1 MPRQGWRTSIDLDWG
16 GPIART
22 DQSDMVRGSYHGV
35 SAQFAVECVSRTEV
49 CFYLATRVARS
60 QLHPRSEAFQCP
72 LCGVV
77 GAKSPRAG
85 MAATGKDYDRSG
97 HARRKAGR
105 LHISALRISNFRN
118 FQNLVVDPFPR
129 NAVVVGENGVGKS
142 NLLTALQLVLD
153 PTLPRSARRLKET
166 DICAATLES
175 KPLADVEV
183 RVEVELQGFE
193 GLTGALSQFD
203 GWIISKSPLTARV
216 TYVWRL
222 EHAPDEAE
230 TDASDVAARNFVWRI
245 FGGSDESRDANRI
258 VDELPL
264 TVVPALRDAARDLAN
279 WRTSPLAA
287 IVEMRPPSRT
297 VIDAALAS
305 IASATDEIAADTALL
320 ATGNRLRAR
329 LDDMSG
335 KHLSV
340 EPTMGVAASRGEQL
354 VRSLRLFIDSSRSRD
369 VSDTSTGGANVVYLA
384 LLLERL
390 ALRTEDDA
398 QLDFVLGV
406 EEPEAHLH
414 PTLQR
419 KLFGFLLQA
428 YTKLVLTTHSPN
440 IAAVADLASIILL
453 RSDQS
458 TGVTTAR
465 TVPTA
470 DLTSV
475 ELTDLDRYLD
485 TSRAELLFAK
495 AVVLVEG
502 IADVYVMRS
511 LAERLGFDL
520 DAWGVVVASV
530 QGTDFGPYRK
540 LLGPGG
546 FDIPHLV
553 VTDGD
558 QDVNNVTLSG
568 LVRAARLIGGDEG
581 KKFETKVVDFRE
593 GNSTIDPEALYAQA
607 AAAGIYVGQYTLE
620 VDLCPLLG
628 TELARAVSDL
638 LSQNATTDPAQR
650 VNDLL
655 DNNTPKTRHSLLLA
669 VDNVSKG
676 RLGQRLANEILVLPE
691 EHPLVRLSDEEL
703 ANNPLRYMIDAISAA
718 AVMVGAPVIVRTRTD

>member
-1 MPRQGWRTSIDLDWG
+1 M
-16 GPIART
+16 
-22 DQSDMVRGSYHGV
+22 
-35 SAQFAVECVSRTEV
+35 
-49 CFYLATRVARS
+49 
-60 QLHPRSEAFQCP
+60 
-72 LCGVV
+72 
-77 GAKSPRAG
+77 
-85 MAATGKDYDRSG
+85 
-97 HARRKAGR
+97 
-105 LHISALRISNFRN
+105 HISALRISNFRN
-118 FQNLVVDPFPR
+118 FQNLVIDPFPR
-129 NAVVVGENGVGKS
+129 NAIVVGENGAGKS
-142 NLLTALQLVLD
+142 NLLAALQLVLD
-153 PTLPRSARRLKET
+153 PTLPRNTRRLRET
-166 DICAATLES
+166 DVCAATLAS
-175 KPLADVEV
+175 TPLVDVEV

-193 GLTGALSQFD
+193 DSTGAMSQFD
-203 GWIISKSPLTARV
+203 GWIVSKSPLTARV
-216 TYVWRL
+216 TYVWRI
-222 EHAPDEAE
+222 EDGPDKADDDATEA
-230 TDASDVAARNFVWRI
+230 TAHDFVWRI
-245 FGGSDESRDANRI
+245 FGGSDEARDASRI

-264 TVVPALRDAARDLAN
+264 TVVPALRDAARDLAS

-297 VIDAALAS
+297 VIDTALAT
-305 IASATDEIAADTALL
+305 IGEATDKIAADTALL
-320 ATGNRLRAR
+320 ATGTSLKTR

-335 KHLSV
+335 KHLSI

-354 VRSLRLFIDSSRSRD
+354 VRSLRLFIDGSRSRD

-419 KLFGFLLQA
+419 KLFGFLLRA

-440 IAAVADLASIILL
+440 IAAVADLASLVLL

-458 TGVTTAR
+458 TGVTAAR
-465 TVPTA
+465 TIPTA
-470 DLTSV
+470 DLTPE
-475 ELTDLDRYLD
+475 ELADLDRYLD
-485 TSRAELLFAK
+485 TSRADFLFAK

-502 IADVYVMRS
+502 IADVYIVRS

-553 VTDGD
+553 MTDGD
-558 QDVNNVTLSG
+558 QDVKVALSG
-568 LVRAARLIGGDEG
+568 LVRAARLIGGVDGTALEA
-581 KKFETKVVDFRE
+581 KVVAFR
-593 GNSTIDPEALYAQA
+593 GGDTTIDPEALYSEA
-607 AAAGIYVGQYTLE
+607 ASAGIYVGHHTLE
-620 VDLCPLLG
+620 VDMCPLLG
-628 TELARAVSDL
+628 TELATAISFL
-638 LSQNATTDPAQR
+638 LSPDATTDPAQR

-655 DNNTPKTRHSLLLA
+655 SSNTPENRHSLLLA

-676 RLGQRLANEILVLPE
+676 RLGQRVANEILALHESHPVVL
-691 EHPLVRLSDEEL
+691 LSGKDL
-703 ANNPLRYMIDAISAA
+703 SSNPLRYMIDAISAA
-718 AVMVGAPVIVRTRTD
+718 AAMVGAPVVIPTEAS

>member
-1 MPRQGWRTSIDLDWG
+1 M
-16 GPIART
+16 
-22 DQSDMVRGSYHGV
+22 
-35 SAQFAVECVSRTEV
+35 
-49 CFYLATRVARS
+49 
-60 QLHPRSEAFQCP
+60 
-72 LCGVV
+72 
-77 GAKSPRAG
+77 
-85 MAATGKDYDRSG
+85 
-97 HARRKAGR
+97 
-105 LHISALRISNFRN
+105 HISALRISNFRN
-118 FQNLVVDPFPR
+118 FQSLVVDPFPR

-166 DICAATLES
+166 DVCAATLAS
-175 KPLADVEV
+175 TPLADVEV

-193 GLTGALSQFD
+193 DLTGALSQFD

-216 TYVWRL
+216 TYVWRM

-230 TDASDVAARNFVWRI
+230 TDASDVAAHNFVWRI

-297 VIDAALAS
+297 VIDTALAA
-305 IASATDEIAADTALL
+305 IASATDKIAADTALL

-329 LDDMSG
+329 LDNMSG
-335 KHLSV
+335 QHLSV

-390 ALRTEDDA
+390 ALRTEDDT

-470 DLTSV
+470 DLTPV
-475 ELTDLDRYLD
+475 ELADLDRYLD

-540 LLGPGG
+540 LLGPEG

-568 LVRAARLIGGDEG
+568 LVRAARLIGGAEG
-581 KKFETKVVDFRE
+581 EEFETKIVAFRE
-593 GNSTIDPEALYAQA
+593 DDSTIDPEALYAQA
-607 AAAGIYVGQYTLE
+607 AAAGIYVGQHTLE

-638 LSQNATTDPAQR
+638 LSPDARTDPAQR
-650 VNDLL
+650 VDDLL
-655 DNNTPKTRHSLLLA
+655 NNNTPDTRHSLLLA

-676 RLGQRLANEILVLPE
+676 RLGQRVANEILALPE

-703 ANNPLRYMIDAISAA
+703 AGNPLRYMIDAINAA
-718 AVMVGAPVIVRTRTD
+718 AVMVGAPVVVRTKAG

>member
-1 MPRQGWRTSIDLDWG
+1 
-16 GPIART
+16 
-22 DQSDMVRGSYHGV
+22 
-35 SAQFAVECVSRTEV
+35 
-49 CFYLATRVARS
+49 
-60 QLHPRSEAFQCP
+60 
-72 LCGVV
+72 
-77 GAKSPRAG
+77 
-85 MAATGKDYDRSG
+85 MAATGKDYDRSE

-118 FQNLVVDPFPR
+118 FQSLVVDPFPR

-153 PTLPRSARRLKET
+153 PTLPRSARRLRET
-166 DICAATLES
+166 DVCAATLAS
-175 KPLADVEV
+175 TPLADVEV

-203 GWIISKSPLTARV
+203 GWIVSKSPLTARV
-216 TYVWRL
+216 TYVWRM
-222 EHAPDEAE
+222 EHAPDEA
-230 TDASDVAARNFVWRI
+230 DASDVAARNFGWRI

-297 VIDAALAS
+297 VIDAALAA
-305 IASATDEIAADTALL
+305 IASATDKIAADTALL
-320 ATGNRLRAR
+320 ATGNSLRAR

-419 KLFGFLLQA
+419 KLFGFLLQD

-470 DLTSV
+470 DLTPV
-475 ELTDLDRYLD
+475 ELADLDRYLD
-485 TSRAELLFAK
+485 TSRAEFLFAK

-558 QDVNNVTLSG
+558 QDVNVTLSG
-568 LVRAARLIGGDEG
+568 LVRAARLIGGVEG
-581 KKFETKVVDFRE
+581 KEFETKVVAFRE
-593 GNSTIDPEALYAQA
+593 GDSTIDPEALYAQA
-607 AAAGIYVGQYTLE
+607 ADAGIYVGQHTLE

-628 TELARAVSDL
+628 TEFARAVSDL
-638 LSQNATTDPAQR
+638 LSPDATTDPAQR
-650 VNDLL
+650 VDALL
-655 DNNTPKTRHSLLLA
+655 DNNTHETRRLLLL
-669 VDNVSKG
+669 VVNNVSKG
-676 RLGQRLANEILVLPE
+676 RLGQRVANEILALPE
-691 EHPLVRLSDEEL
+691 THPLVRLSDEEL
-703 ANNPLRYMIDAISAA
+703 ASNPLRYMIDAISAA
-718 AVMVGAPVIVRTRTD
+718 AVMVGAPVVVRTKAG

>member
-1 MPRQGWRTSIDLDWG
+1 M
-16 GPIART
+16 
-22 DQSDMVRGSYHGV
+22 
-35 SAQFAVECVSRTEV
+35 
-49 CFYLATRVARS
+49 
-60 QLHPRSEAFQCP
+60 
-72 LCGVV
+72 
-77 GAKSPRAG
+77 
-85 MAATGKDYDRSG
+85 
-97 HARRKAGR
+97 
-105 LHISALRISNFRN
+105 HISALRISNFRN
-118 FQNLVVDPFPR
+118 FQSLVVDPFPR

-166 DICAATLES
+166 DVCAATLAS
-175 KPLADVEV
+175 TPLADVEV

-193 GLTGALSQFD
+193 DLTGALSQFD

-216 TYVWRL
+216 TYVWRM

-230 TDASDVAARNFVWRI
+230 TDASDVAAHNFVWRI

-297 VIDAALAS
+297 VIDTALAA
-305 IASATDEIAADTALL
+305 IASATDKIAADTALL

-329 LDDMSG
+329 LDNMSG
-335 KHLSV
+335 QHLSV

-390 ALRTEDDA
+390 ALRTDDDA

-419 KLFGFLLQA
+419 KLFGFLLQD

-470 DLTSV
+470 DLTPV
-475 ELTDLDRYLD
+475 ELADLDRYLD

-540 LLGPGG
+540 LLGPEG

-568 LVRAARLIGGDEG
+568 LVRAARLIGGAEG
-581 KKFETKVVDFRE
+581 KEFETKIVAFRE
-593 GNSTIDPEALYAQA
+593 DDSTIDPEALYAQA
-607 AAAGIYVGQYTLE
+607 AAAGIYVGQHTLE

-638 LSQNATTDPAQR
+638 LSPDARTDPAQR
-650 VNDLL
+650 VDDLL
-655 DNNTPKTRHSLLLA
+655 NNNTPDTRHSLLLA

-676 RLGQRLANEILVLPE
+676 RLGQRVANEILALPE
-691 EHPLVRLSDEEL
+691 EHPLVRLSEEEL
-703 ANNPLRYMIDAISAA
+703 AGNPLRYMIDAINAA
-718 AVMVGAPVIVRTRTD
+718 AVMVGAPVVVRTKAG

>member
-1 MPRQGWRTSIDLDWG
+1 M
-16 GPIART
+16 
-22 DQSDMVRGSYHGV
+22 
-35 SAQFAVECVSRTEV
+35 
-49 CFYLATRVARS
+49 
-60 QLHPRSEAFQCP
+60 
-72 LCGVV
+72 
-77 GAKSPRAG
+77 
-85 MAATGKDYDRSG
+85 
-97 HARRKAGR
+97 
-105 LHISALRISNFRN
+105 HISALRISNFRN
-118 FQNLVVDPFPR
+118 FQSLVVDPFPR

-166 DICAATLES
+166 DVCAATLAS
-175 KPLADVEV
+175 TPLADVEV

-193 GLTGALSQFD
+193 DLTGALSQFD

-216 TYVWRL
+216 TYVWRM

-230 TDASDVAARNFVWRI
+230 TDARDVAAHNFVWRI

-297 VIDAALAS
+297 VIDTALAA
-305 IASATDEIAADTALL
+305 IASATDKIAADTALL

-329 LDDMSG
+329 LDNMSG
-335 KHLSV
+335 QHLSV

-390 ALRTEDDA
+390 ALRTEDDT

-470 DLTSV
+470 DLTPV
-475 ELTDLDRYLD
+475 ELADLDRYLD

-540 LLGPGG
+540 LLGPEG

-568 LVRAARLIGGDEG
+568 LVRAARLIGGAEG
-581 KKFETKVVDFRE
+581 EEFETKIVAFRE
-593 GNSTIDPEALYAQA
+593 DDSTIDPEALYAQA
-607 AAAGIYVGQYTLE
+607 AAAGIYVGQHTLE

-638 LSQNATTDPAQR
+638 LSPDARTDPAQR
-650 VNDLL
+650 VDDLL
-655 DNNTPKTRHSLLLA
+655 NNNTPDTRHSLLLA

-676 RLGQRLANEILVLPE
+676 RLGQRVANEILALPE

-703 ANNPLRYMIDAISAA
+703 AGNPLRYMIDAINVA
-718 AVMVGAPVIVRTRTD
+718 AVMVGAPVVVRTKAG

>member
-1 MPRQGWRTSIDLDWG
+1 
-16 GPIART
+16 
-22 DQSDMVRGSYHGV
+22 
-35 SAQFAVECVSRTEV
+35 
-49 CFYLATRVARS
+49 
-60 QLHPRSEAFQCP
+60 
-72 LCGVV
+72 
-77 GAKSPRAG
+77 
-85 MAATGKDYDRSG
+85 
-97 HARRKAGR
+97 

-118 FQNLVVDPFPR
+118 FQSLVVDPFPR

-166 DICAATLES
+166 DVCAATLAS
-175 KPLADVEV
+175 TPLADVEV

-193 GLTGALSQFD
+193 DLTGALSQFD

-216 TYVWRL
+216 TYVWRM

-230 TDASDVAARNFVWRI
+230 TDASDVAAHNFVWRI

-297 VIDAALAS
+297 VIDTALAA
-305 IASATDEIAADTALL
+305 IASATDKIAADTALL
-320 ATGNRLRAR
+320 TTGNRLRAR
-329 LDDMSG
+329 LDNMSG
-335 KHLSV
+335 QHLSV

-390 ALRTEDDA
+390 ALRTEDDT

-470 DLTSV
+470 DLTPV
-475 ELTDLDRYLD
+475 ELADLDRYLD

-540 LLGPGG
+540 LLGPEG

-568 LVRAARLIGGDEG
+568 LVRAARLIGGAEG
-581 KKFETKVVDFRE
+581 EEFETKIVAFRE
-593 GNSTIDPEALYAQA
+593 DDSTIDPEALYAQA
-607 AAAGIYVGQYTLE
+607 AAAGIYVGQHTLE

-638 LSQNATTDPAQR
+638 LSPDARTDPAQR
-650 VNDLL
+650 VDDLL
-655 DNNTPKTRHSLLLA
+655 NNNTPDTRHSLLLA

-676 RLGQRLANEILVLPE
+676 RLGQRVANEILALPE

-703 ANNPLRYMIDAISAA
+703 AGNPLRYMIDAINAA
-718 AVMVGAPVIVRTRTD
+718 AVMVGAPVVVRTKAG

>member
-1 MPRQGWRTSIDLDWG
+1 M
-16 GPIART
+16 
-22 DQSDMVRGSYHGV
+22 
-35 SAQFAVECVSRTEV
+35 
-49 CFYLATRVARS
+49 
-60 QLHPRSEAFQCP
+60 
-72 LCGVV
+72 
-77 GAKSPRAG
+77 
-85 MAATGKDYDRSG
+85 
-97 HARRKAGR
+97 
-105 LHISALRISNFRN
+105 HISALRISNFRN
-118 FQNLVVDPFPR
+118 FQSLVVDPFPR

-166 DICAATLES
+166 DVCAATLAS
-175 KPLADVEV
+175 TPLADVEV

-193 GLTGALSQFD
+193 DLTGALSQFD

-216 TYVWRL
+216 TYVWRM

-230 TDASDVAARNFVWRI
+230 TDASDVAAHNFVWRI

-297 VIDAALAS
+297 VIDTALAA
-305 IASATDEIAADTALL
+305 IASATDKIAADTALL

-329 LDDMSG
+329 LDNMSG
-335 KHLSV
+335 QHLSV

-390 ALRTEDDA
+390 ALRTEDDT

-470 DLTSV
+470 DLTPV
-475 ELTDLDRYLD
+475 ELADLDRYLD

-540 LLGPGG
+540 LLGPEG

-568 LVRAARLIGGDEG
+568 LVRAARLIGGAEG
-581 KKFETKVVDFRE
+581 EEFETKIVAFRE
-593 GNSTIDPEALYAQA
+593 DDSTIDPEALYAQA
-607 AAAGIYVGQYTLE
+607 AAAGIYVGQHTLE

-638 LSQNATTDPAQR
+638 LSPDARTDPAQR
-650 VNDLL
+650 VDDLL
-655 DNNTPKTRHSLLLA
+655 NNNTPDTRHSLLLA

-676 RLGQRLANEILVLPE
+676 RLGQRVANEILALPE

-703 ANNPLRYMIDAISAA
+703 AGNPLRYMIDAINTA
-718 AVMVGAPVIVRTRTD
+718 AVMVGAPVVVRTKAG

>member
-1 MPRQGWRTSIDLDWG
+1 M
-16 GPIART
+16 
-22 DQSDMVRGSYHGV
+22 
-35 SAQFAVECVSRTEV
+35 
-49 CFYLATRVARS
+49 
-60 QLHPRSEAFQCP
+60 
-72 LCGVV
+72 
-77 GAKSPRAG
+77 
-85 MAATGKDYDRSG
+85 
-97 HARRKAGR
+97 
-105 LHISALRISNFRN
+105 HISALRISNFRN
-118 FQNLVVDPFPR
+118 FQSLVVDPFPR

-166 DICAATLES
+166 DVCAATLAS
-175 KPLADVEV
+175 TPLADVEV

-193 GLTGALSQFD
+193 DLTGALSQFD

-216 TYVWRL
+216 TYVWRM

-230 TDASDVAARNFVWRI
+230 TDARDVAAHNFVWRI

-297 VIDAALAS
+297 VIDTALAA
-305 IASATDEIAADTALL
+305 IASATDKIAADTALL

-329 LDDMSG
+329 LDNMSG
-335 KHLSV
+335 QHLSV

-390 ALRTEDDA
+390 ALRTEDDT

-470 DLTSV
+470 DLTPV
-475 ELTDLDRYLD
+475 ELADLDRYLD

-540 LLGPGG
+540 LLGPEG

-568 LVRAARLIGGDEG
+568 LVRAARLIGGAEG
-581 KKFETKVVDFRE
+581 EEFETKIVAFRE
-593 GNSTIDPEALYAQA
+593 DDSTIDPEALYAQA
-607 AAAGIYVGQYTLE
+607 AAAGIYVGQHTLE

-638 LSQNATTDPAQR
+638 LSPDARTDPAQR
-650 VNDLL
+650 VDDLL
-655 DNNTPKTRHSLLLA
+655 NNNTPDTRHSLLLA

-676 RLGQRLANEILVLPE
+676 RLGQRVANEILALPE

-703 ANNPLRYMIDAISAA
+703 AGNPLRYMIDAINAA
-718 AVMVGAPVIVRTRTD
+718 AVMVGAPVVVRTKAG

>member
-1 MPRQGWRTSIDLDWG
+1 M
-16 GPIART
+16 
-22 DQSDMVRGSYHGV
+22 
-35 SAQFAVECVSRTEV
+35 
-49 CFYLATRVARS
+49 
-60 QLHPRSEAFQCP
+60 
-72 LCGVV
+72 
-77 GAKSPRAG
+77 
-85 MAATGKDYDRSG
+85 
-97 HARRKAGR
+97 
-105 LHISALRISNFRN
+105 
-118 FQNLVVDPFPR
+118 VDPFPR

-166 DICAATLES
+166 DVCAATLAS
-175 KPLADVEV
+175 TPLADVEV

-193 GLTGALSQFD
+193 DLTGALSQFD

-216 TYVWRL
+216 TYVWRM

-230 TDASDVAARNFVWRI
+230 TDASDVAAHNFVWRI

-297 VIDAALAS
+297 VIDTALAA
-305 IASATDEIAADTALL
+305 IASATDKIAADTALL

-329 LDDMSG
+329 LDNMSG
-335 KHLSV
+335 QHLSV

-390 ALRTEDDA
+390 ALRTEDDT

-453 RSDQS
+453 RSDKS

-465 TVPTA
+465 TVPTK
-470 DLTSV
+470 DLTPV
-475 ELTDLDRYLD
+475 ELADLDRYLD

-540 LLGPGG
+540 LLGPEG

-568 LVRAARLIGGDEG
+568 LVRAARLIGGAEG
-581 KKFETKVVDFRE
+581 EEFETKIVAFRE
-593 GNSTIDPEALYAQA
+593 DDSTIDPEALYAQA
-607 AAAGIYVGQYTLE
+607 AAAGIYVGQHTLE

-638 LSQNATTDPAQR
+638 LSPDARTDPAQR
-650 VNDLL
+650 VDDLL
-655 DNNTPKTRHSLLLA
+655 NNNTPDTRHSLLLA

-676 RLGQRLANEILVLPE
+676 RLGQRVANEILALPE

-703 ANNPLRYMIDAISAA
+703 AGNPLRYMIDAINAA
-718 AVMVGAPVIVRTRTD
+718 AVMVGAPVVVRTKAG

>member
-1 MPRQGWRTSIDLDWG
+1 M
-16 GPIART
+16 
-22 DQSDMVRGSYHGV
+22 
-35 SAQFAVECVSRTEV
+35 
-49 CFYLATRVARS
+49 
-60 QLHPRSEAFQCP
+60 
-72 LCGVV
+72 
-77 GAKSPRAG
+77 
-85 MAATGKDYDRSG
+85 
-97 HARRKAGR
+97 
-105 LHISALRISNFRN
+105 HISALRISNFRN
-118 FQNLVVDPFPR
+118 FQNFVVDPFPQ

-142 NLLTALQLVLD
+142 NLLAALQLVLD
-153 PTLPRSARRLKET
+153 PSLPRSARRLRET
-166 DICAATLES
+166 DICAATLAS
-175 KPLADVEV
+175 TPLADVEV

-193 GLTGALSQFD
+193 GSTGALSQFD
-203 GWIISKSPLTARV
+203 GWIVSKSPLTARV
-216 TYVWRL
+216 TYVWRM
-222 EHAPDEAE
+222 EHEPDEEE
-230 TDASDVAARNFVWRI
+230 TDTGDVVAHDFVWRI
-245 FGGSDESRDANRI
+245 FGGSEESRDAIRI

-264 TVVPALRDAARDLAN
+264 TVVPALRDAARDLGN

-297 VIDAALAS
+297 VIDAALAT
-305 IASATDEIAADTALL
+305 IASATDKIAADAALL
-320 ATGNRLRAR
+320 ATGTSLKTR

-419 KLFGFLLQA
+419 KLFSFLLRA

-453 RSDQS
+453 QSDQS

-470 DLTSV
+470 DLTPV
-475 ELTDLDRYLD
+475 ELADLDRYLD
-485 TSRAELLFAK
+485 TSRAEFLFAK

-502 IADVYVMRS
+502 VADVYVVRS

-520 DAWGVVVASV
+520 DAWGVVVANV

-558 QDVNNVTLSG
+558 QDLDVALTG
-568 LVRAARLIGGDEG
+568 LERAARLIGGVEG
-581 KKFETKVVDFRE
+581 EAFEAKVVEFR
-593 GNSTIDPEALYAQA
+593 GGDTTINPDALYATA
-607 AAAGIYVGQYTLE
+607 AEAGIYVGQHTLE
-620 VDLCPLLG
+620 VDMCPLLG
-628 TELARAVSDL
+628 TELANAISVL
-638 LSQNATTDPAQR
+638 LRPNARTDPAQR
-650 VNDLL
+650 VHALVSH
-655 DNNTPKTRHSLLLA
+655 NTPENRRSLLLA
-669 VDNVSKG
+669 VENVSKG
-676 RLGQRLANEILVLPE
+676 RLGQRIANEILDLPE
-691 EHPLVRLSDEEL
+691 DHPLVLLSDEEL
-703 ANNPLRYMIDAISAA
+703 VGNPLRYMIDAINAVAA
-718 AVMVGAPVIVRTRTD
+718 MVGAPVVVGTKAG

>member
-1 MPRQGWRTSIDLDWG
+1 M
-16 GPIART
+16 
-22 DQSDMVRGSYHGV
+22 
-35 SAQFAVECVSRTEV
+35 
-49 CFYLATRVARS
+49 
-60 QLHPRSEAFQCP
+60 
-72 LCGVV
+72 
-77 GAKSPRAG
+77 
-85 MAATGKDYDRSG
+85 
-97 HARRKAGR
+97 
-105 LHISALRISNFRN
+105 HISALRISNFRN
-118 FQNLVVDPFPR
+118 FQSLVVDPFPR

-166 DICAATLES
+166 DVCAATLAS
-175 KPLADVEV
+175 TPLADVEV

-193 GLTGALSQFD
+193 DLTGALSQFD

-216 TYVWRL
+216 TYVWRM

-230 TDASDVAARNFVWRI
+230 TDASDVAAHNFVWRI

-297 VIDAALAS
+297 VIDTALAA
-305 IASATDEIAADTALL
+305 IASATDKIAADTALL

-329 LDDMSG
+329 LDNMSG
-335 KHLSV
+335 QHLSV

-390 ALRTEDDA
+390 ALRTEDDT

-470 DLTSV
+470 DLTPV
-475 ELTDLDRYLD
+475 ELADLDRYLN

-540 LLGPGG
+540 LLGPEG

-568 LVRAARLIGGDEG
+568 LVRAARLIGGAEG
-581 KKFETKVVDFRE
+581 EEFETKIVDFRE
-593 GNSTIDPEALYAQA
+593 DDSTIDPEALYAQA
-607 AAAGIYVGQYTLE
+607 AAAGIYVGQHTLE

-638 LSQNATTDPAQR
+638 LSPDARTDPAQR
-650 VNDLL
+650 VDDLL
-655 DNNTPKTRHSLLLA
+655 NNNTPDTRHSLLLA

-676 RLGQRLANEILVLPE
+676 RLGQRVANEILALPE

-703 ANNPLRYMIDAISAA
+703 AGNPLRYMIDAINAA
-718 AVMVGAPVIVRTRTD
+718 AVMVGAPVVVRTKAG

>member
-1 MPRQGWRTSIDLDWG
+1 M
-16 GPIART
+16 
-22 DQSDMVRGSYHGV
+22 
-35 SAQFAVECVSRTEV
+35 E
-49 CFYLATRVARS
+49 LA
-60 QLHPRSEAFQCP
+60 
-72 LCGVV
+72 
-77 GAKSPRAG
+77 
-85 MAATGKDYDRSG
+85 
-97 HARRKAGR
+97 
-105 LHISALRISNFRN
+105 
-118 FQNLVVDPFPR
+118 
-129 NAVVVGENGVGKS
+129 
-142 NLLTALQLVLD
+142 
-153 PTLPRSARRLKET
+153 
-166 DICAATLES
+166 
-175 KPLADVEV
+175 
-183 RVEVELQGFE
+183 
-193 GLTGALSQFD
+193 
-203 GWIISKSPLTARV
+203 
-216 TYVWRL
+216 
-222 EHAPDEAE
+222 
-230 TDASDVAARNFVWRI
+230 
-245 FGGSDESRDANRI
+245 
-258 VDELPL
+258 
-264 TVVPALRDAARDLAN
+264 
-279 WRTSPLAA
+279 
-287 IVEMRPPSRT
+287 
-297 VIDAALAS
+297 
-305 IASATDEIAADTALL
+305 
-320 ATGNRLRAR
+320 
-329 LDDMSG
+329 
-335 KHLSV
+335 
-340 EPTMGVAASRGEQL
+340 
-354 VRSLRLFIDSSRSRD
+354 
-369 VSDTSTGGANVVYLA
+369 
-384 LLLERL
+384 
-390 ALRTEDDA
+390 
-398 QLDFVLGV
+398 
-406 EEPEAHLH
+406 
-414 PTLQR
+414 
-419 KLFGFLLQA
+419 
-428 YTKLVLTTHSPN
+428 
-440 IAAVADLASIILL
+440 
-453 RSDQS
+453 
-458 TGVTTAR
+458 
-465 TVPTA
+465 
-470 DLTSV
+470 
-475 ELTDLDRYLD
+475 DLDRYLD

-718 AVMVGAPVIVRTRTD
+718 AVMVGAPVIVRTRAD

>member
-1 MPRQGWRTSIDLDWG
+1 M
-16 GPIART
+16 
-22 DQSDMVRGSYHGV
+22 
-35 SAQFAVECVSRTEV
+35 
-49 CFYLATRVARS
+49 
-60 QLHPRSEAFQCP
+60 
-72 LCGVV
+72 
-77 GAKSPRAG
+77 
-85 MAATGKDYDRSG
+85 
-97 HARRKAGR
+97 
-105 LHISALRISNFRN
+105 HISALRISNFRN
-118 FQNLVVDPFPR
+118 FQSLVVDPFPR

-166 DICAATLES
+166 DVCAATLAS
-175 KPLADVEV
+175 TPLADVEV
-183 RVEVELQGFE
+183 RVEVELQSFE
-193 GLTGALSQFD
+193 DLTGALSQFD

-216 TYVWRL
+216 TYVWRM

-230 TDASDVAARNFVWRI
+230 TDASDVAAHNFVWRI

-297 VIDAALAS
+297 VIDTALAA
-305 IASATDEIAADTALL
+305 IASATDKIAADTALL

-329 LDDMSG
+329 LDNMSG
-335 KHLSV
+335 QHLSV

-390 ALRTEDDA
+390 ALRTEDDT

-470 DLTSV
+470 DLTPV
-475 ELTDLDRYLD
+475 ELADLDRYLD

-540 LLGPGG
+540 LLGPEG

-568 LVRAARLIGGDEG
+568 LVRAARLIGGAEG
-581 KKFETKVVDFRE
+581 EEFETKIVAFRE
-593 GNSTIDPEALYAQA
+593 DDSTIDPEALYAQA
-607 AAAGIYVGQYTLE
+607 AAAGIYVGQHTLE

-638 LSQNATTDPAQR
+638 LSPDARTDPAQR
-650 VNDLL
+650 VDDLL
-655 DNNTPKTRHSLLLA
+655 NNNTPDTRHSLLLA

-676 RLGQRLANEILVLPE
+676 RLGQRVANEILALPE

-703 ANNPLRYMIDAISAA
+703 AGNPLRYMIDAINTA
-718 AVMVGAPVIVRTRTD
+718 AVMVGAPVVVRTKAG

>member
-1 MPRQGWRTSIDLDWG
+1 M
-16 GPIART
+16 
-22 DQSDMVRGSYHGV
+22 
-35 SAQFAVECVSRTEV
+35 
-49 CFYLATRVARS
+49 
-60 QLHPRSEAFQCP
+60 
-72 LCGVV
+72 
-77 GAKSPRAG
+77 
-85 MAATGKDYDRSG
+85 
-97 HARRKAGR
+97 
-105 LHISALRISNFRN
+105 HISALRISNFRN
-118 FQNLVVDPFPR
+118 FQSLVVDPFPR

-166 DICAATLES
+166 DVCAATLAS
-175 KPLADVEV
+175 TPLADVEV

-193 GLTGALSQFD
+193 DLTGALSQFD

-216 TYVWRL
+216 TYVWRM

-230 TDASDVAARNFVWRI
+230 TDASDVAAHNFVWRI

-297 VIDAALAS
+297 VIDTALAA
-305 IASATDEIAADTALL
+305 IASATDKIAADTALL

-329 LDDMSG
+329 LDNMSG
-335 KHLSV
+335 QHLSV
-340 EPTMGVAASRGEQL
+340 DPTMGVAASRGEQL

-390 ALRTEDDA
+390 ALRTEDDT

-440 IAAVADLASIILL
+440 IAAVADLASVILL

-470 DLTSV
+470 DLTPV
-475 ELTDLDRYLD
+475 ELADLDRYLD

-540 LLGPGG
+540 LLGPEG

-568 LVRAARLIGGDEG
+568 LVRAARLIGGAEG
-581 KKFETKVVDFRE
+581 EEFETKIVAFRE
-593 GNSTIDPEALYAQA
+593 DDSTIDPEALYAQA
-607 AAAGIYVGQYTLE
+607 AAAGIYVGQHTLE

-638 LSQNATTDPAQR
+638 LSPDARTDPAQR
-650 VNDLL
+650 VDDLL
-655 DNNTPKTRHSLLLA
+655 NNNTPDTRHSLLLA

-676 RLGQRLANEILVLPE
+676 RLGQRVANEILALPE

-703 ANNPLRYMIDAISAA
+703 AGNPLRYMIDAINAA
-718 AVMVGAPVIVRTRTD
+718 AVMVGAPVVVRTKAG

>member
-1 MPRQGWRTSIDLDWG
+1 M
-16 GPIART
+16 
-22 DQSDMVRGSYHGV
+22 
-35 SAQFAVECVSRTEV
+35 
-49 CFYLATRVARS
+49 
-60 QLHPRSEAFQCP
+60 
-72 LCGVV
+72 
-77 GAKSPRAG
+77 
-85 MAATGKDYDRSG
+85 
-97 HARRKAGR
+97 
-105 LHISALRISNFRN
+105 HISALRISNFRN
-118 FQNLVVDPFPR
+118 FQSLVVDPFPR

-166 DICAATLES
+166 DVCAATLAS
-175 KPLADVEV
+175 TPLADVEV

-193 GLTGALSQFD
+193 DLTGALSQFD

-216 TYVWRL
+216 TYVWRM

-230 TDASDVAARNFVWRI
+230 TDASDVAAHNFVWRI

-297 VIDAALAS
+297 VIDTALAA
-305 IASATDEIAADTALL
+305 IASATDKIAADTALL
-320 ATGNRLRAR
+320 TTGNRLRAR
-329 LDDMSG
+329 LDNMSG
-335 KHLSV
+335 QHLSV

-390 ALRTEDDA
+390 ALRTEDDT

-470 DLTSV
+470 DLTPV
-475 ELTDLDRYLD
+475 ELADLDRYLD

-540 LLGPGG
+540 LLGPEG

-568 LVRAARLIGGDEG
+568 LVRAARLIGGAEG
-581 KKFETKVVDFRE
+581 EEFETKIVAFRE
-593 GNSTIDPEALYAQA
+593 DDSTIDPEALYAQA
-607 AAAGIYVGQYTLE
+607 AAAGIYVGQHTLE

-638 LSQNATTDPAQR
+638 LSPDARTDPAQR
-650 VNDLL
+650 VDDLL
-655 DNNTPKTRHSLLLA
+655 NNNTPDTRHSLLLA

-676 RLGQRLANEILVLPE
+676 RLGQRVANEILALPE

-703 ANNPLRYMIDAISAA
+703 AGNPLRYMIDAINAA
-718 AVMVGAPVIVRTRTD
+718 AVMVGAPVVVRTKAG

>member
-1 MPRQGWRTSIDLDWG
+1 M
-16 GPIART
+16 
-22 DQSDMVRGSYHGV
+22 
-35 SAQFAVECVSRTEV
+35 
-49 CFYLATRVARS
+49 
-60 QLHPRSEAFQCP
+60 
-72 LCGVV
+72 
-77 GAKSPRAG
+77 
-85 MAATGKDYDRSG
+85 
-97 HARRKAGR
+97 
-105 LHISALRISNFRN
+105 
-118 FQNLVVDPFPR
+118 
-129 NAVVVGENGVGKS
+129 
-142 NLLTALQLVLD
+142 
-153 PTLPRSARRLKET
+153 
-166 DICAATLES
+166 
-175 KPLADVEV
+175 
-183 RVEVELQGFE
+183 
-193 GLTGALSQFD
+193 SQFD

-216 TYVWRL
+216 TYVWRM

-230 TDASDVAARNFVWRI
+230 TDASDVAAHNFVWRI

-297 VIDAALAS
+297 VIDTALAA
-305 IASATDEIAADTALL
+305 IASATDKIAADTALL

-329 LDDMSG
+329 LDNMSG
-335 KHLSV
+335 QHLSV

-390 ALRTEDDA
+390 ALRTEDDT

-470 DLTSV
+470 DLTPV
-475 ELTDLDRYLD
+475 ELADLDRYLD

-540 LLGPGG
+540 LLGPEG

-568 LVRAARLIGGDEG
+568 LVRAARLIGGAEG
-581 KKFETKVVDFRE
+581 EEFETKIVAFRE
-593 GNSTIDPEALYAQA
+593 DDSTIDPEALYAQA
-607 AAAGIYVGQYTLE
+607 AAAGIYVGQHTLE

-638 LSQNATTDPAQR
+638 LSPDARTDPAQR
-650 VNDLL
+650 VDDLL
-655 DNNTPKTRHSLLLA
+655 NNNTPDTRHSLLLA

-676 RLGQRLANEILVLPE
+676 RLGQRVANEILALPE

-703 ANNPLRYMIDAISAA
+703 AGNPLRYMIDAINTA
-718 AVMVGAPVIVRTRTD
+718 AVMVGAPVVVRTKAG

>member
-1 MPRQGWRTSIDLDWG
+1 M
-16 GPIART
+16 
-22 DQSDMVRGSYHGV
+22 
-35 SAQFAVECVSRTEV
+35 
-49 CFYLATRVARS
+49 
-60 QLHPRSEAFQCP
+60 
-72 LCGVV
+72 
-77 GAKSPRAG
+77 
-85 MAATGKDYDRSG
+85 
-97 HARRKAGR
+97 
-105 LHISALRISNFRN
+105 HISALRISNFRN
-118 FQNLVVDPFPR
+118 FQSLVVDPFPR

-166 DICAATLES
+166 DVCAATLAS
-175 KPLADVEV
+175 TPLADVEV

-193 GLTGALSQFD
+193 DLTGALSQFD

-216 TYVWRL
+216 TYVWRM

-230 TDASDVAARNFVWRI
+230 TDASDVAAHNFVWRI

-297 VIDAALAS
+297 VIDTALAA
-305 IASATDEIAADTALL
+305 IASATDKIAADTALL

-329 LDDMSG
+329 LDNMSG
-335 KHLSV
+335 QHLSV

-390 ALRTEDDA
+390 ALRTEDDT

-465 TVPTA
+465 TVPTT
-470 DLTSV
+470 DLTPV
-475 ELTDLDRYLD
+475 ELADLDRYLD

-540 LLGPGG
+540 LLGPEG

-568 LVRAARLIGGDEG
+568 LVRAARLIGGAEG
-581 KKFETKVVDFRE
+581 EEFETKIVAFERTTPRLIPKLCMRKRRLR
-593 GNSTIDPEALYAQA
+593 GSTWA
-607 AAAGIYVGQYTLE
+607 
-620 VDLCPLLG
+620 
-628 TELARAVSDL
+628 S
-638 LSQNATTDPAQR
+638 
-650 VNDLL
+650 
-655 DNNTPKTRHSLLLA
+655 TP
-669 VDNVSKG
+669 
-676 RLGQRLANEILVLPE
+676 
-691 EHPLVRLSDEEL
+691 
-703 ANNPLRYMIDAISAA
+703 
-718 AVMVGAPVIVRTRTD
+718 